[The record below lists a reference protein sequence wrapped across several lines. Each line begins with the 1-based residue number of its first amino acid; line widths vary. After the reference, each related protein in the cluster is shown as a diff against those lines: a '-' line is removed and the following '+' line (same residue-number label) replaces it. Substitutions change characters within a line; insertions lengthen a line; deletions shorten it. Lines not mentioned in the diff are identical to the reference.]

1 MTRVWE
7 LPFPSTLE
15 AHSALGVWRS
25 CSLQSLFSFILI
37 YIVHFIEVWRSWHLS
52 KHKFKTVLFLSIH
65 LVSAAKVT
73 NRERLSKQ
81 SHGWGQFTSPV
92 PFPSASEWSWA
103 WGTSQTWKPY
113 RSTPLSLPSSPATF
127 LTCRKPWPLRQSSS
141 GRRASNG
148 WTHSEFGVRIPPLW
162 STQTRVTLSPA
173 GLGMALRTGWCDSDY
188 FPNFV
193 GSAVH
198 SCKSIISENVLSR
211 SLKEPVPRSSA
222 QGWRRE

>member
-1 MTRVWE
+1 MGGDSSRPQF
-7 LPFPSTLE
+7 PF
-15 AHSALGVWRS
+15 H
-25 CSLQSLFSFILI
+25 Q
-37 YIVHFIEVWRSWHLS
+37 
-52 KHKFKTVLFLSIH
+52 
-65 LVSAAKVT
+65 
-73 NRERLSKQ
+73 
-81 SHGWGQFTSPV
+81 
-92 PFPSASEWSWA
+92 
-103 WGTSQTWKPY
+103 
-113 RSTPLSLPSSPATF
+113 PLSDPGPGALHRRENPSSPATF

-141 GRRASNG
+141 GRQASNG